1 MPDRSFVKIFF
12 SFLFVVLV
20 LSSNGQTTNNSP
32 SNFANDLQINY
43 NLGFTEFYGDASN
56 NGYFKKFS
64 GEIAF
69 ASGLT
74 VRKYLNPVFG
84 VGVNLWYSGLK
95 SHKDKR
101 ATGDSANFALTGKY
115 FDGNANL
122 LVDFSNLFWG
132 SSSRKLSVYGTI
144 GLGYASWNSQLT
156 DSITGTITNSGD
168 ALGTDSY
175 KKGGFVVPVGLGV
188 NYMLNDSWSL
198 NFEMNLRT
206 VLNDD
211 VDVWRDGFK
220 FDQPLYTS
228 IGVSYFIN
236 GKKAKSKPRKSKEKS
251 QQDEK
256 TTTNEEPLSPIP
268 FYDYSVQSNNTK
280 KTGNTDP
287 EVITIDAPVE
297 KKVYIPSGI
306 VYRVQV
312 LAKRD
317 KLPSYNYLR
326 DRYNIVVDIYENYQD
341 GVYRYSTGSFS
352 TYQEALKHSYL
363 MKDKGVQDAFV
374 VAYKNNIRVKI
385 SSEMKKNY

>member
-20 LSSNGQTTNNSP
+20 LSNIGQTMNKSSSNFTNN
-32 SNFANDLQINY
+32 LQINY

-95 SHKDKR
+95 SHKDRR
-101 ATGDSANFALTGKY
+101 ATGDSANFVLTGKY

-122 LVDFSNLFWG
+122 LIDFTNLFWG

-156 DSITGTITNSGD
+156 DSITGTIKNSGD
-168 ALGTDSY
+168 AFGTDSY

-188 NYMLNDSWSL
+188 NYMLSNTWAL

-236 GKKAKSKPRKSKEKS
+236 RTAKSKPKRSK
-251 QQDEK
+251 
-256 TTTNEEPLSPIP
+256 I
-268 FYDYSVQSNNTK
+268 
-280 KTGNTDP
+280 
-287 EVITIDAPVE
+287 
-297 KKVYIPSGI
+297 
-306 VYRVQV
+306 
-312 LAKRD
+312 
-317 KLPSYNYLR
+317 
-326 DRYNIVVDIYENYQD
+326 
-341 GVYRYSTGSFS
+341 
-352 TYQEALKHSYL
+352 
-363 MKDKGVQDAFV
+363 
-374 VAYKNNIRVKI
+374 
-385 SSEMKKNY
+385 